1 MLTRSRF
8 VNTPEKQNTKCKVV
22 KEYNTSSVP
31 STDVPSPPLLKG
43 DVLSLQQLPS
53 GQRVGISLDKGG
65 ALLCDT
71 GWVR

>member
-8 VNTPEKQNTKCKVV
+8 VNTPEKQNTKCEVV
-22 KEYNTSSVP
+22 KEYARFHLLTFP
-31 STDVPSPPLLKG
+31 SPLLKG